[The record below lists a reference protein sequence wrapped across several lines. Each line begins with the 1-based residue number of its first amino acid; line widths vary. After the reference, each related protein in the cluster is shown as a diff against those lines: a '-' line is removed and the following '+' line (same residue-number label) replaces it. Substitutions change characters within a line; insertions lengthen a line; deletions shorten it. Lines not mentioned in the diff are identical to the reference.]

1 MALLTAGKRRIF
13 FTQKLLQVPHRLL
26 EEVSSLLILKSHK
39 DKQTKKHHIKLIF
52 SCRCRNRREK
62 NKKQSVESK
71 NKIKGYRENSIKIWK
86 EIRKELRKMFPM
98 YKKMIK
104 TILLHLRSR
113 LCNAH
118 K

>member
-13 FTQKLLQVPHRLL
+13 LTQKLLQVPHRLL
-26 EEVSSLLILKSHK
+26 EEVSLLLILKSHK

-52 SCRCRNRREK
+52 SCRCRNRSEK

-71 NKIKGYRENSIKIWK
+71 NKTKGYRENSMKIWK
-86 EIRKELRKMFPM
+86 EIRKGLRKIFPM
-98 YKKMIK
+98 YRKMIK
-104 TILLHLRSR
+104 MILLHLCSK
-113 LCNAH
+113 LCSVP